1 MQTDLLSVSINLPLW
16 DISCEWNHT
25 IGSRLLLA
33 SFSLCVFEQFLPFLC
48 RLQFHC
54 QDIHLVY
61 PFTKGGDIQIVLS
74 LGAAVNTLLWAFIYM
89 SLCGPQF
96 PFLEWIPKNEMAG
109 LHGKFTLSFWRNCPT
124 GFHAHQRSMRVP
136 GCVHP
141 CQTWYC
147 LFDYSHSSG
156 CIMVSHCGFD
166 LHFPNE

>member
-61 PFTKGGDIQIVLS
+61 PFTNGGTFRLFWVW
-74 LGAAVNTLLWAFIYM
+74 GLLWIRCYER
-89 SLCGPQF
+89 SYTCLCVGHSF
-96 PFLEWIPKNEMAG
+96 PF
-109 LHGKFTLSFWRNCPT
+109 
-124 GFHAHQRSMRVP
+124 
-136 GCVHP
+136 
-141 CQTWYC
+141 
-147 LFDYSHSSG
+147 SSG
-156 CIMVSHCGFD
+156 SLRMRWLGCTVNSRWAFEETAPLVSMPTSEVWGFQGAYI
-166 LHFPNE
+166 LAKLGIVFLIIAILAGV